1 MSTNNEFGKCGN
13 GKRGN
18 PLPPRYDSTSRPPYE
33 FYEQGITEANKGWL
47 EAIITSA
54 RNAGGRYLVAAVAV
68 IFLYKIAYEFI
79 ANGSEHLSNK
89 AFIGALLI
97 AAMILSIGLV
107 SLLRVKDTNAT
118 EIQKTEKNKK
128 DEPPEPGTCGK
139 GSGQNRRPSTRD
151 RGPNPDGGG
160 K

>member
-1 MSTNNEFGKCGN
+1 MDTNNRFTKCGN
-13 GKRGN
+13 DKRGTS
-18 PLPPRYDSTSRPPYE
+18 PPPRYDSTSRPPYE
-33 FYEQGITEANKGWL
+33 FYEQGITEANKGWF
-47 EAIITSA
+47 ETIITSA

-68 IFLYKIAYEFI
+68 IFLCKIACEFI
-79 ANGSEHLSNK
+79 ANGSENLGSK
-89 AFIGALLI
+89 AFIGALLV

-107 SLLRVKDTNAT
+107 PLLRVKDTNAT
-118 EIQKTEKNKK
+118 EKTEKNKK
-128 DEPPEPGTCGK
+128 DKPPEPGTCGK